1 MRVPFFVIFVVQAP
15 HRTVLSGN
23 TIPFDVLF
31 VLYCPKLFAM
41 QQFKLSR
48 LALLKNDEHAM
59 LIEQVCRILDDHPV
73 DDGHVRRA
81 AEKVKSHL
89 DALKG
94 IKCRSGKHALTPV
107 LAELAEKRRRALISL
122 KMRVKAAL
130 WSPLSEENEPARV
143 LKFRLDKQGERP
155 VNGSCMARTRC
166 VDEMLQEAVCDAAV
180 GEALAALNLMPLADY
195 LRETNEAFKAAF
207 MQRNEEWAREE
218 KPDSRAVRKAAD
230 KDVKLLM
237 NVLVVQAAM
246 EGESRYRELTGELGR
261 LFAYYWNTLAVRKG
275 RRTAEK
281 AKKDTETRQEIAGV
295 RKSIRVKIAEKTE
308 EETEKAG
315 TPPAIDGMKK
325 GGRIATAE
333 KEANSRP
340 ANTAERKGHQVAAAV
355 TERKGHHAAAEQGAQ
370 NPPAITGMRKGS
382 PAAVEAEGKKNTES
396 ITAVDQVPAK
406 VHPVRAATPQENL
419 TPHAITGMRKG
430 SPAAVEAEGKKNTES
445 ITAVDQVPA
454 KVHLVRA
461 AKPQENLTRPEIIGI
476 KKVICNSTFSKI
488 KTNRTEE
495 I

>member
-107 LAELAEKRRRALISL
+107 LDELAEKRRRALISL
-122 KMRVKAAL
+122 KMQVKAAL

-143 LKFRLDKQGERP
+143 LKFWLDKQGERP

-166 VDEMLQEAVCDAAV
+166 MDEMLKEAVCDAAV
-180 GEALAALNLMPLADY
+180 GEALTALNLMPLADY
-195 LRETNEAFKAAF
+195 LRRTNEAFKAAF

-218 KPDSRAVRKAAD
+218 KPDSRTLRKAAD

-246 EGESRYRELTGELGR
+246 EGESRYGELTGELGR

-275 RRTAEK
+275 RRA
-281 AKKDTETRQEIAGV
+281 
-295 RKSIRVKIAEKTE
+295 AEKTKE
-308 EETEKAG
+308 G
-315 TPPAIDGMKK
+315 TQTSPAI
-325 GGRIATAE
+325 
-333 KEANSRP
+333 
-340 ANTAERKGHQVAAAV
+340 AERKGHQVAAAV
-355 TERKGHHAAAEQGAQ
+355 AERKGHHAAAEQGAQ
-370 NPPAITGMRKGS
+370 TLSAITGMRKGS
-382 PAAVEAEGKKNTES
+382 GVTAEKDSKAQPTNAGIPSKTP
-396 ITAVDQVPAK
+396 V
-406 VHPVRAATPQENL
+406 VRAL
-419 TPHAITGMRKG
+419 TPH
-430 SPAAVEAEGKKNTES
+430 
-445 ITAVDQVPA
+445 
-454 KVHLVRA
+454 
-461 AKPQENLTRPEIIGI
+461 ENLTRPAIGDARKERRAAAAEEDTETRQAI
-476 KKVICNSTFSKI
+476 VGVRKSKKVKI
-488 KTNRTEE
+488 AEKAEEE
-495 I
+495 IKETGNPPANTEVPAKTPLVQAAIPHKSITLPDRNVGLGSDMHSG

>member
-1 MRVPFFVIFVVQAP
+1 
-15 HRTVLSGN
+15 
-23 TIPFDVLF
+23 
-31 VLYCPKLFAM
+31 M

-94 IKCRSGKHALTPV
+94 ITCRSGKHALTPV

-218 KPDSRAVRKAAD
+218 KPDSRALRKAAD

-275 RRTAEK
+275 RRA
-281 AKKDTETRQEIAGV
+281 
-295 RKSIRVKIAEKTE
+295 AEKTKE
-308 EETEKAG
+308 DTEKAG
-315 TPPAIDGMKK
+315 TRPAIIGMRKRRHAAVETEAKEGAQTPPEITERK
-325 GGRIATAE
+325 GHQVAAAE

>member
-1 MRVPFFVIFVVQAP
+1 MRNDNMRVPFFVIFVVQAP

-73 DDGHVRRA
+73 DDGHVTKA

-94 IKCRSGKHALTPV
+94 ITCRSGKHALTPV

-166 VDEMLQEAVCDAAV
+166 VDEMLKEAVCDAAV
-180 GEALAALNLMPLADY
+180 GEALTALNLMPLADF

-218 KPDSRAVRKAAD
+218 KPDSRALRKAAD

-246 EGESRYRELTGELGR
+246 EGESRYGELTGELGR
-261 LFAYYWNTLAVRKG
+261 LFAYYWNTLAVRRG
-275 RRTAEK
+275 RRAAEK
-281 AKKDTETRQEIAGV
+281 AKKDTETRQEIGDA
-295 RKSIRVKIAEKTE
+295 RKERRIAAA
-308 EETEKAG
+308 EKAG
-315 TPPAIDGMKK
+315 TPPAIGGIKK
-325 GGRIATAE
+325 GRRVTAAEKKVGGRIATVE
-333 KEANSRP
+333 E
-340 ANTAERKGHQVAAAV
+340 
-355 TERKGHHAAAEQGAQ
+355 TES
-370 NPPAITGMRKGS
+370 PPAITGMRKGS
-382 PAAVEAEGKKNTES
+382 GVTAEKDSKARPANTG
-396 ITAVDQVPAK
+396 IPL
-406 VHPVRAATPQENL
+406 RAP
-419 TPHAITGMRKG
+419 
-430 SPAAVEAEGKKNTES
+430 
-445 ITAVDQVPA
+445 
-454 KVHLVRA
+454 LVRA
-461 AKPQENLTRPEIIGI
+461 TTPHKNAALPAR
-476 KKVICNSTFSKI
+476 KVGFESDMQHSG
-488 KTNRTEE
+488 
-495 I
+495 

>member
-1 MRVPFFVIFVVQAP
+1 
-15 HRTVLSGN
+15 
-23 TIPFDVLF
+23 
-31 VLYCPKLFAM
+31 M

-143 LKFRLDKQGERP
+143 LKFWLDKQGERP

-166 VDEMLQEAVCDAAV
+166 VDEMLKEAVCDAAV
-180 GEALAALNLMPLADY
+180 GEALTALNLMPLADY
-195 LRETNEAFKAAF
+195 LRRTNEAFKAAF
-207 MQRNEEWAREE
+207 MQRNEEWARSE

-237 NVLVVQAAM
+237 NVLVVQTAM

-275 RRTAEK
+275 RRA
-281 AKKDTETRQEIAGV
+281 
-295 RKSIRVKIAEKTE
+295 AEKTKE
-308 EETEKAG
+308 DTEKAG
-315 TPPAIDGMKK
+315 TRPAIIGMRKRRHAAVETEAKEGAQTPPEITERK
-325 GGRIATAE
+325 GHQVAAAE

-340 ANTAERKGHQVAAAV
+340 ANTGIPSRAPVVRALTPHENFTRPAIGDARKERRA
-355 TERKGHHAAAEQGAQ
+355 AAAEEETETRQEIVGVRKSKKVKIAEKAEKEKKETK
-370 NPPAITGMRKGS
+370 NPPA
-382 PAAVEAEGKKNTES
+382 NTE
-396 ITAVDQVPAK
+396 VPAK
-406 VHPVRAATPQENL
+406 TPLVQAAM
-419 TPHAITGMRKG
+419 PHKSIALPDRNVGL
-430 SPAAVEAEGKKNTES
+430 ES
-445 ITAVDQVPA
+445 DMQ
-454 KVHLVRA
+454 HS
-461 AKPQENLTRPEIIGI
+461 G
-476 KKVICNSTFSKI
+476 
-488 KTNRTEE
+488 
-495 I
+495 

>member
-1 MRVPFFVIFVVQAP
+1 
-15 HRTVLSGN
+15 
-23 TIPFDVLF
+23 
-31 VLYCPKLFAM
+31 M

-73 DDGHVRRA
+73 DDGHVRKA

-107 LAELAEKRRRALISL
+107 LAELEEKRRRALISL

-143 LKFRLDKQGERP
+143 LKFWLDKQGERP

-281 AKKDTETRQEIAGV
+281 TKEGTQTSPA
-295 RKSIRVKIAEKTE
+295 IAER
-308 EETEKAG
+308 
-315 TPPAIDGMKK
+315 K
-325 GGRIATAE
+325 GHQVAAAE

-340 ANTAERKGHQVAAAV
+340 ANTGIPSRAPVVRALTPHENLARPAIGDARKERRA
-355 TERKGHHAAAEQGAQ
+355 AAAEEETETRQEIVGVRKSKKVKMTEKAEEEKKETES
-370 NPPAITGMRKGS
+370 PSAIGDARKERRIAAAEEDTETRQAIVGVRKSKKVKMAEKAEEEKKETESPSAIGGMKKGRRI
-382 PAAVEAEGKKNTES
+382 ATVEEETETLPVNTE
-396 ITAVDQVPAK
+396 VPAK
-406 VHPVRAATPQENL
+406 TPLVQAAM
-419 TPHAITGMRKG
+419 PHKSIALPDRNVGLG
-430 SPAAVEAEGKKNTES
+430 SDMPSG
-445 ITAVDQVPA
+445 
-454 KVHLVRA
+454 
-461 AKPQENLTRPEIIGI
+461 
-476 KKVICNSTFSKI
+476 
-488 KTNRTEE
+488 
-495 I
+495 

>member
-1 MRVPFFVIFVVQAP
+1 MHRQHACPFFVIFVVQAP
-15 HRTVLSGN
+15 HRAILSGN

-143 LKFRLDKQGERP
+143 LKFWLDKQGERP

-166 VDEMLQEAVCDAAV
+166 VDEMLKEAVCDAAV
-180 GEALAALNLMPLADY
+180 GEALTALNLMPLADY
-195 LRETNEAFKAAF
+195 LRRTNEAFKAAF
-207 MQRNEEWAREE
+207 MQRNEEWARSE

-237 NVLVVQAAM
+237 NVLVVQTAM

-275 RRTAEK
+275 RRA
-281 AKKDTETRQEIAGV
+281 
-295 RKSIRVKIAEKTE
+295 AEKTKE
-308 EETEKAG
+308 DTEKAG
-315 TPPAIDGMKK
+315 TRPAIIGMRKRRHAAVETEAKEGAQTPPEITERK
-325 GGRIATAE
+325 GHQVAAAE

-340 ANTAERKGHQVAAAV
+340 ANTGIPSRAPVVRALTPHENFTRPAIGDARKERRA
-355 TERKGHHAAAEQGAQ
+355 AAAEEETETRQEIVGVRKSKKVKIAEKAEKEKKETK
-370 NPPAITGMRKGS
+370 NPPA
-382 PAAVEAEGKKNTES
+382 NTE
-396 ITAVDQVPAK
+396 VPAK
-406 VHPVRAATPQENL
+406 TPLVQAAM
-419 TPHAITGMRKG
+419 PHKSIALPDRNVGL
-430 SPAAVEAEGKKNTES
+430 ES
-445 ITAVDQVPA
+445 DMQ
-454 KVHLVRA
+454 HS
-461 AKPQENLTRPEIIGI
+461 G
-476 KKVICNSTFSKI
+476 
-488 KTNRTEE
+488 
-495 I
+495 

>member
-1 MRVPFFVIFVVQAP
+1 
-15 HRTVLSGN
+15 
-23 TIPFDVLF
+23 
-31 VLYCPKLFAM
+31 
-41 QQFKLSR
+41 
-48 LALLKNDEHAM
+48 
-59 LIEQVCRILDDHPV
+59 
-73 DDGHVRRA
+73 
-81 AEKVKSHL
+81 
-89 DALKG
+89 
-94 IKCRSGKHALTPV
+94 
-107 LAELAEKRRRALISL
+107 
-122 KMRVKAAL
+122 
-130 WSPLSEENEPARV
+130 
-143 LKFRLDKQGERP
+143 
-155 VNGSCMARTRC
+155 
-166 VDEMLQEAVCDAAV
+166 
-180 GEALAALNLMPLADY
+180 
-195 LRETNEAFKAAF
+195 
-207 MQRNEEWAREE
+207 
-218 KPDSRAVRKAAD
+218 
-230 KDVKLLM
+230 
-237 NVLVVQAAM
+237 
-246 EGESRYRELTGELGR
+246 
-261 LFAYYWNTLAVRKG
+261 VRKG

-406 VHPVRAATPQENL
+406 VH
-419 TPHAITGMRKG
+419 
-430 SPAAVEAEGKKNTES
+430 
-445 ITAVDQVPA
+445 
-454 KVHLVRA
+454 LVRA